1 MVATCQR
8 ILRCVHS
15 QCYAGSQDGVIDT
28 WATFNEVDVVLCGSF
43 YLSASSHLLPACVA
57 ETFECLDIALHDD
70 VWIRE
75 CGYRVIHAFLPQRV
89 QARVG
94 ERLV

>member
-1 MVATCQR
+1 M
-8 ILRCVHS
+8 
-15 QCYAGSQDGVIDT
+15 DT

-43 YLSASSHLLPACVA
+43 YLSASKHLLPACVA

-75 CGYRVIHAFLPQRV
+75 CGYRVIHAFLPQQV